1 MTGQNMKKPSMVV
14 TTILVT
20 AISVL
25 VLGTTT
31 DAFAAPTYNPDM
43 TNWWGNMIEA
53 LGGRPST
60 IWTEPDWPSDVW
72 VEIEDIGTDKYRI
85 SMYGIAE
92 SGGTISYTI
101 TETDDGYDKY
111 GPEMEDGSMDF
122 RTYVN
127 SVNDRNGDIQAGLPS
142 LPEGLGADYIVA
154 KITELLDY
162 VSVLSI
168 HDGPVAAAH
177 VVLLAAG
184 VVIFLGVAGEAFFR
198 RTGIPDVAF
207 LMILGVV
214 IGPVLGIIQPE
225 AVIEIVP
232 YFAALALII
241 IMFDGGLNLN
251 IKDIVRT
258 AHFSFTLAIFGF
270 ILSVAIIS
278 LAAHYV
284 LGWMLL
290 DSILLGAIVG
300 GSSSV
305 IVFGLVRNI
314 KISEETK
321 SMLSF
326 ESALTDILATIAA
339 FILFEAVLAGH
350 FDLQT
355 LQETLGRAVAVG
367 LILGFGVGIP
377 WMYVTTK
384 LSNAQHGYMLTLGI
398 LFVLFFLANS
408 FGESGALTALVFG
421 LMLGNKSH
429 LARVLRFKLPKIETD
444 DPTHNQLTFL
454 VRSFFF
460 VFVGLM
466 ASFGQIEYVVFG
478 VLITVAVYIGRVGIG
493 KAILTGRFSKLDRA
507 VTHSMIPRGL
517 AAAVLATYPITLG
530 LPNAEA
536 YPQIIFFIILSSV
549 IITTI
554 GLGRSKNI
562 PPPESM
568 EGGFVKPPDNPQDDP
583 EGGLQS
589 STHEG
594 GFVKK
599 APKEPE

>member
-1 MTGQNMKKPSMVV
+1 MNAVFLYILELAGGQAAVPVPFEG
-14 TTILVT
+14 IGAELV
-20 AISVL
+20 A
-25 VLGTTT
+25 
-31 DAFAAPTYNPDM
+31 
-43 TNWWGNMIEA
+43 E
-53 LGGRPST
+53 
-60 IWTEPDWPSDVW
+60 
-72 VEIEDIGTDKYRI
+72 K
-85 SMYGIAE
+85 IAE
-92 SGGTISYTI
+92 LQGFVSAL
-101 TETDDGYDKY
+101 
-111 GPEMEDGSMDF
+111 
-122 RTYVN
+122 
-127 SVNDRNGDIQAGLPS
+127 SVQ
-142 LPEGLGADYIVA
+142 
-154 KITELLDY
+154 
-162 VSVLSI
+162 
-168 HDGPVAAAH
+168 DGPVAAAH

-184 VVIFLGVAGEAFFR
+184 VVIFLGVAGEAFFK

-225 AVIEIVP
+225 AVIQVVP

-251 IKDIVRT
+251 IKHIIRT
-258 AHFSFTLAIFGF
+258 AHFSFTLAVFGF
-270 ILSVAIIS
+270 ILSVVIIS
-278 LAAHYV
+278 LAAHYA
-284 LGWMLL
+284 LGWLWL
-290 DSILLGAIVG
+290 DSILLGSIVG
-300 GSSSV
+300 GSSSA

-326 ESALTDILATIAA
+326 ESALTDILATIVA

-355 LQETLGRAVAVG
+355 LQETLGRAIAVG
-367 LILGFGVGIP
+367 LVLGFGVGIP
-377 WMYVTTK
+377 WMYVSTK

-421 LMLGNKSH
+421 LMLGNKSRFS
-429 LARVLRFKLPKIETD
+429 RVLRFKLPRIETD

-466 ASFGQIEYVVFG
+466 ASFGQVEYVVFG
-478 VLITVAVYIGRVGIG
+478 VLITVAVYFGRVGVG
-493 KAILTGRFSKLDRA
+493 KATLTRRFSRLDRT
-507 VTHSMIPRGL
+507 VTNSMIPRGL
-517 AAAVLATYPITLG
+517 AAAVLATYPITMG

-549 IITTI
+549 IITTV

-568 EGGFVKPPDNPQDDP
+568 EGGFVKPPDGPRAGPGAGAADGTAQGETG
-583 EGGLQS
+583 EGGLV
-589 STHEG
+589 TKLPEG
-594 GFVKK
+594 EEGR
-599 APKEPE
+599 A